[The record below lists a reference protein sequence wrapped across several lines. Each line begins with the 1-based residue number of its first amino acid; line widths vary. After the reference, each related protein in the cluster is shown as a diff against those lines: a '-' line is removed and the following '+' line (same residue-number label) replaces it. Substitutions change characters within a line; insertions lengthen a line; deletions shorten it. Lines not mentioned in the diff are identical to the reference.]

1 MVNMV
6 NFFARS
12 AGIELENCEGPG
24 KFSEVLREVVREPQ
38 MVYNRETLVAVVI
51 DPVTYQEWAEWKERQ
66 TSRTLDDFFGELR
79 RIEEEEDYALLLPE
93 RSDRANAFVEHL
105 S

>member
-1 MVNMV
+1 MRALNWKIAK
-6 NFFARS
+6 AR
-12 AGIELENCEGPG
+12 EN
-24 KFSEVLREVVREPQ
+24 FSEVLREVVREPQ

-93 RSDRANAFVEHL
+93 RSDRPNAFVEHL